1 MAVDYNQFIKD
12 ITKID
17 LDDICSDWQ
26 WLLNNEYSPIMVS
39 LSGDMFLIGKNIAIF
54 WLDTGKGQLKKIAD
68 TIDEFKSALE
78 DLDNIDE
85 WLLASTVLDL
95 IETKITLKENE
106 VYSYKKMP
114 ILKGDY
120 SLENFEPTDISVHF
134 SMTGQISKQVINLP
148 EGTRINKIVINP
160 FTKNI

>member
-1 MAVDYNQFIKD
+1 MTVDYNQLIKD

-39 LSGDMFLIGKNIAIF
+39 LSGDTFLADKNAAIF
-54 WLDTGKGQLKKIAD
+54 WLDTGKGQLKQIAD
-68 TIDEFKSALE
+68 NIEEFKSALE
-78 DLDNIDE
+78 DIDNVDE

-95 IETKITLKENE
+95 IAAGITLKERE
-106 VYSYKKMP
+106 VYSYRKMP
-114 ILKGDY
+114 ILSGDY

-134 SMTGQISKQVINLP
+134 SITGQICRQLRNLP
-148 EGTRINKIVINP
+148 KGTRINKISFNP
-160 FTKNI
+160 STKNI